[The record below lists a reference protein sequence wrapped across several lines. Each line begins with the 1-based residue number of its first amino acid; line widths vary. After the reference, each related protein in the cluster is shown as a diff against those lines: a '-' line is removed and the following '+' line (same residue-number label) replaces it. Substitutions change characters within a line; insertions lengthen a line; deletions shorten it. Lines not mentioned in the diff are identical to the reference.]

1 MMSLMNAQSTLQA
14 TAHDMLNEPS
24 SERGSRNS
32 RLRDLQAFQARIA
45 QKITDAQASTQQSQ
59 SLLAVQIG
67 AYSVHIPISDTTH
80 LLALP
85 EISPVPLAKQWLKGL
100 TVVRAE
106 VLTVLDLAYCLNAH
120 MQEHAANVA
129 LIASKPDSIQNPTN
143 AVMQAAQAKLLV
155 LNPSIKNQLA
165 VAVDKV
171 FGIVT
176 KGTLTIDSN
185 NHLADG
191 VVIKQMTV
199 DANGVVF
206 IELSLDELFKSDSFL
221 KLTY

>member
-1 MMSLMNAQSTLQA
+1 M
-14 TAHDMLNEPS
+14 AHDMLNEHS
-24 SERGSRNS
+24 SERGSKNS
-32 RLRDLQAFQARIA
+32 RVRDLQAFQARIA
-45 QKITDAQASTQQSQ
+45 QKIADAQASTQQSQ

-100 TVVRAE
+100 AVVRAE
-106 VLTVLDLAYCLNAH
+106 VLTVLDLAYCLNAY

-129 LIASKPDSIQNPTN
+129 LIASKPESIQNPTN
-143 AVMQAAQAKLLV
+143 AVMQAVEAKLLV
-155 LNPSIKNQLA
+155 LNPLIKNQLA
-165 VAVDKV
+165 VTVDKI
-171 FGIVT
+171 FGIVI

-191 VVIKQMTV
+191 TVIKQMTV

-206 IELSLDELFKSDSFL
+206 IELSLDELLKSDSFL